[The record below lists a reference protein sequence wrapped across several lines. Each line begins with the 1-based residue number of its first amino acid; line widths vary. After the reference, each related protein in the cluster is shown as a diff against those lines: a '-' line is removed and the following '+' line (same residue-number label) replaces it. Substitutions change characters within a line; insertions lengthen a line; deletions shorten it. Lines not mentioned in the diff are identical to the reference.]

1 MMKRV
6 WSIFRADWQ
15 RLTASVVAV
24 VVMLGLCLVPCL
36 YAWFNIL
43 SNWDPYGPASTGN
56 IKVAV
61 ANEDEGREILGLHLN
76 IGELVMD
83 GLQTNDQMGWVF
95 LEDRDTALDG
105 VYAGEYYAALI
116 VPEDFTSDFVSLLDG
131 DLEHPQIQYFENEKK
146 NAIAPKITGKAKTA
160 VQEQIN
166 NTIIEK
172 VADALTTASSICKA
186 LGLDGEDVANRLIE
200 KLQDAQWQMNQLSKI
215 LTSLE
220 NVMDNADDLLTA
232 SAITVDDVNGVLVS
246 ASNTVGGIG
255 DMVNTG
261 SATADGASNDVIA
274 ILDTIDKGLVDLE
287 NKLRQWGTSED
298 PTLLQQQIIQQI
310 NDAISR
316 LEELKDKAPDLADKI
331 DAAIEKLTQMRDDVT
346 SAGDP
351 AVKDELLTKL
361 SEVRQTVRAAAL
373 QANQNVNDFIHGW
386 NDNALAALR
395 SVQELLQSGSGK
407 LTGLSNTLNAYAAAM
422 EQSQSTL
429 AAGATLADTVSGYLA
444 DMEADIRRITDSAA
458 FREFMDMLE
467 NNPDGIADYLA
478 SPVQLNTEIVY
489 EIGDYG
495 SAMSPYYIML
505 ALFVGSLL
513 AAVMIKVP
521 VTQPQFLGYRA
532 VERYFGRFVL
542 FFFVGMAQALVTAFG
557 CLYFVGI
564 QCVEPARF
572 ILACCICS
580 LNFAMMNFG
589 LVYALDN
596 VGMAAA
602 VIIMVIQ
609 VAGSGGSYPIHVL
622 PMLFQKLYFL
632 MPFHYGMDMI
642 RETIGGMYGNT
653 YRNCALI
660 LLGMCVIFTVFGLL
674 VYYPARKL
682 NAAIAESKKR
692 SGIM

>member
-1 MMKRV
+1 MIKRV
-6 WSIFRADWQ
+6 GSIFRADWQ

-61 ANEDEGREILGLHLN
+61 ANEDEGYEILGLHLN
-76 IGELVMD
+76 IGKLVME
-83 GLQTNDQMGWVF
+83 GLQSNDQMGWVF
-95 LEDRDTALDG
+95 LEDQDTALDG
-105 VYAGEYYAALI
+105 VYAGDYYAALI
-116 VPEDFTSDFVSLLDG
+116 VPEDFTGDFVSLLDG
-131 DLEHPQIQYFENEKK
+131 ELEHPQIQYYENEKK

-160 VQEQIN
+160 VQEEIN
-166 NTIIEK
+166 STIVEK
-172 VADALTTASSICKA
+172 VAGALTTASSVFQA
-186 LGLDGEDVANRLIE
+186 LGLDGEEVAARLIE

-215 LTSLE
+215 LMSLE

-232 SAITVDDVNGVLVS
+232 SAITVDDVNGVLVG
-246 ASNTVGGIG
+246 ASRTVGSVG
-255 DMVNTG
+255 DMIGTG
-261 SATADGASNDVIA
+261 SNIADSTANDVVA
-274 ILDTIDKGLVDLE
+274 VLDAIDKSLIDLE
-287 NKLRQWGTSED
+287 NKLQQWGTAED
-298 PTLLQQQIIQQI
+298 PTLLQQQIMRQI
-310 NDAISR
+310 DDVVAR
-316 LEELKDKAPDLADKI
+316 LQELKDKAPDLADKI
-331 DAAIEKLTQMRDDVT
+331 DTAIEKLTALRDDVAN
-346 SAGDP
+346 AGDLGI
-351 AVKDELLTKL
+351 KDQLLERL
-361 SEVRQTVRAAAL
+361 AEARQTVRAAAL
-373 QANQNVNDFIHGW
+373 QANQNVNDFIHEK
-386 NDNALAALR
+386 NDKALAALR
-395 SVQELLQSGSGK
+395 SVQELLGSGSGK
-407 LTGLSNTLNAYAAAM
+407 LNGLSSTLDGYAAAM

-429 AAGATLADTVSGYLA
+429 VAGATLANTVSGYLA
-444 DMEADIRRITDSAA
+444 DMEADVRRITDSSA
-458 FREFMDMLE
+458 FREFTDMLE
-467 NNPDGIADYLA
+467 NNPDGLADYLA
-478 SPVQLNTEIVY
+478 SPVQMNTEIAY

-513 AAVMIKVP
+513 TAVMIKVP

-542 FFFVGMAQALVTAFG
+542 FFLVGMAQALVTAFG

-564 QCVEPARF
+564 QCVEPAWF
-572 ILACCICS
+572 VLACCICS

-642 RETIGGMYGNT
+642 RETIGGMYGST

-682 NAAIAESKKR
+682 NAAIAQSKAR

>member
-1 MMKRV
+1 MIKHIGN
-6 WSIFRADWQ
+6 IFRADWQ

-61 ANEDEGREILGLHLN
+61 ANEDKGCEILGLHLN
-76 IGELVMD
+76 IGELVME

-95 LEDRDTALDG
+95 LEDQETALDG
-105 VYAGEYYAALI
+105 VYAGDYYAALV
-116 VPEDFTSDFVSLLDG
+116 VPEEFTADFVSLLDG
-131 DLEHPQIQYFENEKK
+131 ELEHPQIQYYENEKK
-146 NAIAPKITGKAKTA
+146 NAIAPKITSKAKTA

-166 NTIIEK
+166 TTIIEK
-172 VADALTTASSICKA
+172 VAGALTTASSVFQA
-186 LGLDGEDVANRLIE
+186 LGLDAEDVAARLIE

-220 NVMDNADDLLTA
+220 DVMNNADDLLTA
-232 SAITVDDVNGVLVS
+232 AAITVDDVNGVLVN
-246 ASNTVGGIG
+246 ASDTVGSVG
-255 DMVNTG
+255 DMITTG
-261 SATADGASNDVIA
+261 SNIADSTASDVVS
-274 ILDTIDKGLVDLE
+274 ILNAIDKSLVDLE
-287 NKLRQWGTSED
+287 DKLRQWGTAED
-298 PTLLQQQIIQQI
+298 PTLLQQLMRQIDDVI
-310 NDAISR
+310 AR
-316 LEELKDKAPDLADKI
+316 LQNLAVQAPDLADKI
-331 DAAIEKLTQMRDDVT
+331 DTAIEKLTDLRDAI
-346 SAGDP
+346 SNAGELDI
-351 AVKDELLTKL
+351 KDQLLNRL
-361 SEVRQTVRAAAL
+361 AEARQTIRAAAL
-373 QANQNVNDFIHGW
+373 QSNQNVNDFIHEK
-386 NDNALAALR
+386 NDRALSALR
-395 SVQELLQSGSGK
+395 SVQELLGSGSGK
-407 LTGLSNTLNAYAAAM
+407 LNGLSSTLDGYAAAM

-429 AAGATLADTVSGYLA
+429 AAGATLANTVSGYLA
-444 DMEADIRRITDSAA
+444 NMEADVRRITDSSA
-458 FREFMDMLE
+458 FREFTDMLE
-467 NNPDGIADYLA
+467 NNPDGLADYLA
-478 SPVQLNTEIVY
+478 SPVQLNTEIAY

-513 AAVMIKVP
+513 TAVMIKVP
-521 VTQPQFLGYRA
+521 VTQPQFLAYRA

-542 FFFVGMAQALVTAFG
+542 FFLVGMAQALVTAFG

-572 ILACCICS
+572 VLACCICS

-642 RETIGGMYGNT
+642 RETIGGMYGHT

-682 NAAIAESKKR
+682 NAAIAESKER

>member
-1 MMKRV
+1 MIKHIGN
-6 WSIFRADWQ
+6 IFRADWQ

-61 ANEDEGREILGLHLN
+61 ASEDEGCEILGLHLN
-76 IGELVMD
+76 IGELVME

-95 LEDRDTALDG
+95 LEDQETALDG
-105 VYAGEYYAALI
+105 VYAGDYYAALV
-116 VPEDFTSDFVSLLDG
+116 VPEEFTADFVSLLDG
-131 DLEHPQIQYFENEKK
+131 ELEHPQIQYYENEKK

-172 VADALTTASSICKA
+172 VAGALTTASSVFQA
-186 LGLDGEDVANRLIE
+186 LGLDAEDVAARLIE

-220 NVMDNADDLLTA
+220 DVMNNADDLLTA
-232 SAITVDDVNGVLVS
+232 AAITVDDVNGVLVN
-246 ASNTVGGIG
+246 ASNTVGSVG
-255 DMVNTG
+255 DMITTG
-261 SATADGASNDVIA
+261 SNIADSTASDVVS
-274 ILDTIDKGLVDLE
+274 ILNAIDKSLVDLE
-287 NKLRQWGTSED
+287 DKLRQWGTAED
-298 PTLLQQQIIQQI
+298 PTLLQQQLMRQI
-310 NDAISR
+310 DDVIAR
-316 LEELKDKAPDLADKI
+316 LQNLAVQAPDLADKI
-331 DAAIEKLTQMRDDVT
+331 DTAIEKLTDLRDAI
-346 SAGDP
+346 SNAGDLDI
-351 AVKDELLTKL
+351 KDQLLNRL
-361 SEVRQTVRAAAL
+361 AEARQTIRAAAL
-373 QANQNVNDFIHGW
+373 QSNQNVNDFIHEK
-386 NDNALAALR
+386 NDRALSALR
-395 SVQELLQSGSGK
+395 SVQELLGSGSGK
-407 LTGLSNTLNAYAAAM
+407 LNGLSSTLDGYAAAM

-429 AAGATLADTVSGYLA
+429 AAGATLANTVSGYLA
-444 DMEADIRRITDSAA
+444 NMEADVRRITDSSA
-458 FREFMDMLE
+458 FREFTDMLE
-467 NNPDGIADYLA
+467 NNPDGLADYLA
-478 SPVQLNTEIVY
+478 SPVQLNTEIAY

-513 AAVMIKVP
+513 TAVMIKVP
-521 VTQPQFLGYRA
+521 VTQPQFLAYRA

-542 FFFVGMAQALVTAFG
+542 FFLVGMAQALVTAFG

-572 ILACCICS
+572 VLACCICS

-642 RETIGGMYGNT
+642 RETIGGMYSHT

-682 NAAIAESKKR
+682 NAAIAESKER

>member
-1 MMKRV
+1 MIKRV
-6 WSIFRADWQ
+6 GSIFRADWQ

-61 ANEDEGREILGLHLN
+61 ANEDEGCEILGLHLN
-76 IGELVMD
+76 IGKLVME
-83 GLQTNDQMGWVF
+83 GLQSNDQMGWVF
-95 LEDRDTALDG
+95 LEDQDTALDG
-105 VYAGEYYAALI
+105 VYAGDYYAALI
-116 VPEDFTSDFVSLLDG
+116 VPEDFTGDFVSLLDG
-131 DLEHPQIQYFENEKK
+131 ELEHPQIQYYENEKK

-160 VQEQIN
+160 VQEEIN
-166 NTIIEK
+166 STIVEK
-172 VADALTTASSICKA
+172 VAGALTTASSVFQA
-186 LGLDGEDVANRLIE
+186 LGLDGEEVAARLIE

-215 LTSLE
+215 LMSLE

-232 SAITVDDVNGVLVS
+232 AAITVDDVNGVLVG
-246 ASNTVGGIG
+246 ASQTVGSVG
-255 DMVNTG
+255 DMIGTG
-261 SATADGASNDVIA
+261 SNIADSTANDVVA
-274 ILDTIDKGLVDLE
+274 VLDAIDKSLIDLE
-287 NKLRQWGTSED
+287 NKLQQWGTAED
-298 PTLLQQQIIQQI
+298 PTLLQQQIMRQI
-310 NDAISR
+310 DDVVAR
-316 LEELKDKAPDLADKI
+316 LQELKDKAPDLADKI
-331 DAAIEKLTQMRDDVT
+331 DTAIEKLTALRDDVAN
-346 SAGDP
+346 AGDLGI
-351 AVKDELLTKL
+351 KDQLLERL
-361 SEVRQTVRAAAL
+361 AEARQTVRAAAL
-373 QANQNVNDFIHGW
+373 QANQNVNDFIHEK
-386 NDNALAALR
+386 NDKALAALR
-395 SVQELLQSGSGK
+395 SVQELLGSGSGK
-407 LTGLSNTLNAYAAAM
+407 LNGLSSTLDGYVAAM

-429 AAGATLADTVSGYLA
+429 VAGATLANTVSGYLA
-444 DMEADIRRITDSAA
+444 DMEADVRRITDSSA
-458 FREFMDMLE
+458 FREFTDMLE
-467 NNPDGIADYLA
+467 NNPDGLADYLA
-478 SPVQLNTEIVY
+478 SPVQMNTEIAY

-513 AAVMIKVP
+513 TAVMIKVP

-542 FFFVGMAQALVTAFG
+542 FFLVGMAQALVTAFG

-572 ILACCICS
+572 VLACCICS

-642 RETIGGMYGNT
+642 RETIGGMYGST

-682 NAAIAESKKR
+682 NAAIAQSKAR

>member
-1 MMKRV
+1 MIKRV
-6 WSIFRADWQ
+6 GSIFRADWQ

-61 ANEDEGREILGLHLN
+61 ANEDEGCEILGLHLN
-76 IGELVMD
+76 IGKLVME
-83 GLQTNDQMGWVF
+83 GLQSNDQMGWVF
-95 LEDRDTALDG
+95 LEDQDTALDG
-105 VYAGEYYAALI
+105 VYAGDYYAALI
-116 VPEDFTSDFVSLLDG
+116 VPEDFTGDFVSLLDG
-131 DLEHPQIQYFENEKK
+131 ELEHPQIQYYENEKK

-160 VQEQIN
+160 VQEEIN
-166 NTIIEK
+166 STIVEK
-172 VADALTTASSICKA
+172 VAGALTTASSVFQA
-186 LGLDGEDVANRLIE
+186 LGLDGEEVAARLIE

-215 LTSLE
+215 LMSLE

-232 SAITVDDVNGVLVS
+232 AAITVDDVNGVLVG
-246 ASNTVGGIG
+246 ASHTVGSVG
-255 DMVNTG
+255 DMIGTG
-261 SATADGASNDVIA
+261 SNIADSTANDVVA
-274 ILDTIDKGLVDLE
+274 VLDAIDKSLIDLE
-287 NKLRQWGTSED
+287 NKLQQWGTAED
-298 PTLLQQQIIQQI
+298 PTLLQQQIMRQI
-310 NDAISR
+310 DDVVAR
-316 LEELKDKAPDLADKI
+316 LQELKDKAPDLADKI
-331 DAAIEKLTQMRDDVT
+331 DTAIEKLTALRDDVAN
-346 SAGDP
+346 AGDLGI
-351 AVKDELLTKL
+351 KDQLLDRL
-361 SEVRQTVRAAAL
+361 AEARQTVRAAAL
-373 QANQNVNDFIHGW
+373 QANQNVNDFIHEK
-386 NDNALAALR
+386 NDKALAALR
-395 SVQELLQSGSGK
+395 SVQELLGSGSGK
-407 LTGLSNTLNAYAAAM
+407 LNGLSSTLDGYAAAM

-429 AAGATLADTVSGYLA
+429 AAGATLANTVSGYLA
-444 DMEADIRRITDSAA
+444 DMEADVRRITDSSA
-458 FREFMDMLE
+458 FREFTDMLE
-467 NNPDGIADYLA
+467 NNPDGLADYLA
-478 SPVQLNTEIVY
+478 SPVQMNTEIAY

-513 AAVMIKVP
+513 TAVMIKVP

-542 FFFVGMAQALVTAFG
+542 FFLVGMAQALVTAFG

-572 ILACCICS
+572 VLACCICS

-642 RETIGGMYGNT
+642 RETIGGMYGST

-660 LLGMCVIFTVFGLL
+660 LLGMCVLFTVFGLL

-682 NAAIAESKKR
+682 NAAIAQSKAR

>member
-1 MMKRV
+1 MIKHIGN
-6 WSIFRADWQ
+6 IFWADWQ

-61 ANEDEGREILGLHLN
+61 ANEDKGCEILGLHLN
-76 IGELVMD
+76 IGELVME

-95 LEDRDTALDG
+95 LEDQETALDG
-105 VYAGEYYAALI
+105 VYAGDYYAALV
-116 VPEDFTSDFVSLLDG
+116 VPEEFTADFVSLLDG
-131 DLEHPQIQYFENEKK
+131 ELEHPQIQYYENEKK

-172 VADALTTASSICKA
+172 VAGALTTASSVFQA
-186 LGLDGEDVANRLIE
+186 LGLDAEDVAARLIE

-220 NVMDNADDLLTA
+220 DVMNNADDLLTA
-232 SAITVDDVNGVLVS
+232 AAITVDDVNGVLVN
-246 ASNTVGGIG
+246 ASDTVGSVG
-255 DMVNTG
+255 DMITTG
-261 SATADGASNDVIA
+261 SNIADSTASDVVS
-274 ILDTIDKGLVDLE
+274 ILNAIDKSLVDLE
-287 NKLRQWGTSED
+287 DKLRQWGTAED
-298 PTLLQQQIIQQI
+298 PTLLQQQLMRQI
-310 NDAISR
+310 DDVIAR
-316 LEELKDKAPDLADKI
+316 LQNLAVQAPDLADKI
-331 DAAIEKLTQMRDDVT
+331 DTAIEKLTDLRDAI
-346 SAGDP
+346 SNAGDLDI
-351 AVKDELLTKL
+351 KDQLLNRL
-361 SEVRQTVRAAAL
+361 AEARQTIRAAAL
-373 QANQNVNDFIHGW
+373 QSNQNVNDFIHEK
-386 NDNALAALR
+386 NDRALSALR
-395 SVQELLQSGSGK
+395 SVQELLGSGSGK
-407 LTGLSNTLNAYAAAM
+407 LNGLSSTLDGYAAAM

-429 AAGATLADTVSGYLA
+429 AAGATLANTVSGYLA
-444 DMEADIRRITDSAA
+444 NMEADVRRITDSSA
-458 FREFMDMLE
+458 FREFTDMLE
-467 NNPDGIADYLA
+467 NNPDGLADYLA
-478 SPVQLNTEIVY
+478 SPVQLNTEIAY

-513 AAVMIKVP
+513 TAVMIKVP
-521 VTQPQFLGYRA
+521 VTQPQFLAYRA

-542 FFFVGMAQALVTAFG
+542 FFLVGMAQALVTAFG

-572 ILACCICS
+572 VLACCICS

-642 RETIGGMYGNT
+642 RETIGGMYGHT

-682 NAAIAESKKR
+682 NAAIAESKER

>member
-1 MMKRV
+1 MIKHIGN
-6 WSIFRADWQ
+6 IFRADWQ

-61 ANEDEGREILGLHLN
+61 ASEDEGCEILGLHLN
-76 IGELVMD
+76 IGELVME

-95 LEDRDTALDG
+95 LEDQETALDG
-105 VYAGEYYAALI
+105 VYAGDYYAALV
-116 VPEDFTSDFVSLLDG
+116 VPEEFTADFVSLLDG
-131 DLEHPQIQYFENEKK
+131 ELEHPQIQYYENEKK

-172 VADALTTASSICKA
+172 VAGALTTASSVFQA
-186 LGLDGEDVANRLIE
+186 LGLDAEDVAARLIE

-220 NVMDNADDLLTA
+220 DVMNNADDLLTA
-232 SAITVDDVNGVLVS
+232 AAITVDDVNGVLVN
-246 ASNTVGGIG
+246 ASDTVGSVG
-255 DMVNTG
+255 DMITTG
-261 SATADGASNDVIA
+261 SNIADSTASDVVS
-274 ILDTIDKGLVDLE
+274 ILNAIDKSLVDLE
-287 NKLRQWGTSED
+287 DKLRQWGTAED
-298 PTLLQQQIIQQI
+298 PTLLQQQLMRQI
-310 NDAISR
+310 DDVIAR
-316 LEELKDKAPDLADKI
+316 LQNLAVQAPDLADKI
-331 DAAIEKLTQMRDDVT
+331 DTAIEKLTDLRDAI
-346 SAGDP
+346 SNAGDLDI
-351 AVKDELLTKL
+351 KDQLLNRL
-361 SEVRQTVRAAAL
+361 AEARQTIRAAAL
-373 QANQNVNDFIHGW
+373 QSNQNVNDFIHEK
-386 NDNALAALR
+386 NDRALSALR
-395 SVQELLQSGSGK
+395 SVQELLGSGSGK
-407 LTGLSNTLNAYAAAM
+407 LNGLSSTLDGYAAAM

-429 AAGATLADTVSGYLA
+429 AAGATLANTVSGYLA
-444 DMEADIRRITDSAA
+444 NMEADVRRITDSSA
-458 FREFMDMLE
+458 FREFTDMLE
-467 NNPDGIADYLA
+467 NNPDGLADYLA
-478 SPVQLNTEIVY
+478 SPVQLNTEIAY

-513 AAVMIKVP
+513 TAVMIKVP
-521 VTQPQFLGYRA
+521 VTQPQFLAYRA

-542 FFFVGMAQALVTAFG
+542 FFLVGMAQALVTAFG

-572 ILACCICS
+572 VLACCICS

-682 NAAIAESKKR
+682 NAAIAESKER

>member
-1 MMKRV
+1 MIKHIGN
-6 WSIFRADWQ
+6 IFRADWQ

-61 ANEDEGREILGLHLN
+61 ASEDEGCEILGLHLN
-76 IGELVMD
+76 IGELVME

-95 LEDRDTALDG
+95 LEDQETALDG
-105 VYAGEYYAALI
+105 VYAGDYYAALV
-116 VPEDFTSDFVSLLDG
+116 VPEEFTADFVSLLDG
-131 DLEHPQIQYFENEKK
+131 ELEHPHIQYYENEKK

-172 VADALTTASSICKA
+172 VAGALTTASSVFQA
-186 LGLDGEDVANRLIE
+186 LGLDAEDVAARLIE

-220 NVMDNADDLLTA
+220 DVMNNADDLLTA
-232 SAITVDDVNGVLVS
+232 AAITVDDVNGVLVN
-246 ASNTVGGIG
+246 ASNTVGSVG
-255 DMVNTG
+255 DMITTG
-261 SATADGASNDVIA
+261 SNIADSTASDVVS
-274 ILDTIDKGLVDLE
+274 ILNAIDKSLVDLE
-287 NKLRQWGTSED
+287 DKLRQWGTAED
-298 PTLLQQQIIQQI
+298 PTLLQQLMRQIDDVI
-310 NDAISR
+310 AR
-316 LEELKDKAPDLADKI
+316 LQNLAVQAPDLADKI
-331 DAAIEKLTQMRDDVT
+331 DTAIEKLTDLRDAI
-346 SAGDP
+346 SNAGELDI
-351 AVKDELLTKL
+351 KDQLLNRL
-361 SEVRQTVRAAAL
+361 AEARQTIRAAAL
-373 QANQNVNDFIHGW
+373 QSNQNVNDFIHEK
-386 NDNALAALR
+386 NDRALSALR
-395 SVQELLQSGSGK
+395 SVQELLGSGSGK
-407 LTGLSNTLNAYAAAM
+407 LNGLSSTLDGYAAAM

-429 AAGATLADTVSGYLA
+429 AAGATLANTVSGYLA
-444 DMEADIRRITDSAA
+444 NMEADVRRITDSSA
-458 FREFMDMLE
+458 FREFTDMLE
-467 NNPDGIADYLA
+467 NNPDGLADYLA
-478 SPVQLNTEIVY
+478 SPVQLNTEIAY

-513 AAVMIKVP
+513 TAVMIKVP
-521 VTQPQFLGYRA
+521 VTQPQFLAYRA

-542 FFFVGMAQALVTAFG
+542 FFLVGMAQALVTAFG

-572 ILACCICS
+572 VLACCICS

-642 RETIGGMYGNT
+642 RETIGGMYGHT

-682 NAAIAESKKR
+682 NAAIAESKER